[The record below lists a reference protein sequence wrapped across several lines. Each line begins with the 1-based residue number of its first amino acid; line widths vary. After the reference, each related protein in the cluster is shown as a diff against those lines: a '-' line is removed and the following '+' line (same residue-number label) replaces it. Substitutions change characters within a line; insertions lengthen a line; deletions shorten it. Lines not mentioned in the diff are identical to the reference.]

1 MNHEKHESDEK
12 ILFKEEGFAIQGA
25 IFDVYREW
33 ARGFWKLSIRNVW
46 L

>member
-1 MNHEKHESDEK
+1 MNHEKPESDEK
-12 ILFKEEGFAIQGA
+12 ILSKDGFAIQGA